1 MNFTR
6 RGEGRWSIA
15 YALAVVA
22 LAAMGAASLG
32 ASPAVAQDASAD
44 VAVGR
49 DDEARAIFQAGRDA
63 YARGEYAE
71 ALVAFRNAY
80 ELSGRAEL
88 QFNIGQAADRLRHD
102 REAVSA
108 FEAYL
113 QAVPDASNRVEVE
126 ARLRVLRSEI
136 ARDDA
141 LRAQALAGSGQ
152 TPASD
157 PPIVEQWWFWTLI
170 GVAAV
175 GAGVGIGFAVGSREE
190 LAPPTPGDLGPGGV
204 IMALEGL

>member
-1 MNFTR
+1 MDCSR
-6 RGEGRWSIA
+6 RGDGRSSL
-15 YALAVVA
+15 ALALIVV
-22 LAAMGAASLG
+22 LLGVVLQAA
-32 ASPAVAQDASAD
+32 PAMAQDATASAATVD
-44 VAVGR
+44 P
-49 DDEARAIFQAGRDA
+49 DEEARNIFQAGRDA
-63 YARGEYAE
+63 YARGEYSE
-71 ALVAFRNAY
+71 ALVAFRRAFD
-80 ELSGRAEL
+80 LSGRAEL

-102 REAVSA
+102 REALAA

-113 QAVPDASNRVEVE
+113 EAVPDAENRVEVE

-141 LRAQALAGSGQ
+141 LRAQAMAGSTQ

-175 GAGVGIGFAVGSREE
+175 GAGVGIGFAVGSRDE

>member
-1 MNFTR
+1 MHFTR
-6 RGEGRWSIA
+6 RGDERSPI
-15 YALAVVA
+15 ALAPIVA
-22 LAAMGAASLG
+22 LAAALLVSGLGVGPVSAQAAGAA
-32 ASPAVAQDASAD
+32 VAD
-44 VAVGR
+44 R
-49 DDEARAIFQAGRDA
+49 DDEARTIFQAGRDA

-113 QAVPDASNRVEVE
+113 EAVPDAANRVEVE

-136 ARDDA
+136 SRDDA

>member
-1 MNFTR
+1 MDCSR
-6 RGEGRWSIA
+6 RGDGRSSL
-15 YALAVVA
+15 ALALIVV
-22 LAAMGAASLG
+22 LLGVVLQAA
-32 ASPAVAQDASAD
+32 PAMAQDVSASAATVD
-44 VAVGR
+44 P
-49 DDEARAIFQAGRDA
+49 DEEARNIFQAGRDA
-63 YARGEYAE
+63 YARGEYGE
-71 ALVAFRNAY
+71 ALVAFRRAFD
-80 ELSGRAEL
+80 LSGRAEL

-102 REAVSA
+102 REALAA

-113 QAVPDASNRVEVE
+113 EAVPDAENRVEVE

-141 LRAQALAGSGQ
+141 LRAQAMAGSTQ

-175 GAGVGIGFAVGSREE
+175 GAGVGIGFAVGSRDE

>member
-1 MNFTR
+1 MHFTR
-6 RGEGRWSIA
+6 RGGRSSIA
-15 YALAVVA
+15 LSLALVMLGSGLAMSRAAAQVA
-22 LAAMGAASLG
+22 T
-32 ASPAVAQDASAD
+32 AD
-44 VAVGR
+44 VAVDR
-49 DDEARAIFQAGRDA
+49 DEEARTIFQAGRDA
-63 YARGEYAE
+63 YARAEYAE
-71 ALVAFRNAY
+71 ALAAFRHAY

-113 QAVPDASNRVEVE
+113 TAVPDASNRVEVE

-136 ARDDA
+136 SRDDA

-175 GAGVGIGFAVGSREE
+175 GAGVGIGFAVGSRDE